1 MTRKQLED
9 LGLTKEQADS
19 VMKINGDDIE
29 NAKGTTSTEIKNL
42 QTEVEGLKT
51 QVGDRDKQLET
62 LKASAGDNAD
72 LKKKIEDLQTENAT
86 AKATHESELN
96 QLKIDFAVEKALTGA
111 KAKNIKAVKAL
122 LELGEAKLD
131 KDGNVKGLDEQIEKL
146 RSGDDTKFLFEAQ
159 RDLEMGTWNGRLVII
174 DDSLPT
180 KVVEAVA
187 EDTGKGIKAQD
198 AYTEYTTY
206 ILGEGAIGFEDVGAK
221 VPYEMVRDAKTRGGE
236 DTLISR
242 KRHAVS
248 VSGVSYLKADQKTN
262 SPTNTELGNGKNWSL
277 VASDTKTIEHKAVP
291 IARIISRG

>member
-29 NAKGTTSTEIKNL
+29 NAKGTAATEIKNL

-72 LKKKIEDLQTENAT
+72 LKKQIEDLQTENAT

-122 LELGEAKLD
+122 LELDDAKLD
-131 KDGNVKGLDEQIEKL
+131 KDGNVKGLAEQIEKL
-146 RSGDDTKFLFEAQ
+146 TSGDDTKFLFEAQ
-159 RDLEMGTWNGRLVII
+159 KQ
-174 DDSLPT
+174 T
-180 KVVEAVA
+180 KQQQNF
-187 EDTGKGIKAQD
+187 KGFQPGASGEQKP
-198 AYTEYTTY
+198 
-206 ILGEGAIGFEDVGAK
+206 GEGEK
-221 VPYEMVRDAKTRGGE
+221 VDFSKMSYDELTAYMEANLDAQ
-236 DTLISR
+236 I
-242 KRHAVS
+242 
-248 VSGVSYLKADQKTN
+248 
-262 SPTNTELGNGKNWSL
+262 
-277 VASDTKTIEHKAVP
+277 
-291 IARIISRG
+291 

>member
-72 LKKKIEDLQTENAT
+72 LKKQIEDLQTENAT
-86 AKATHESELN
+86 AKANHESELN

-122 LELGEAKLD
+122 LELNDAKLD
-131 KDGNVKGLDEQIEKL
+131 KDGNVKGLAEQIEKL
-146 RSGDDTKFLFEAQ
+146 TSGDDTKFLFEAQ
-159 RDLEMGTWNGRLVII
+159 KQ
-174 DDSLPT
+174 T
-180 KVVEAVA
+180 KQQQNF
-187 EDTGKGIKAQD
+187 KGFQPGASGEQKP
-198 AYTEYTTY
+198 
-206 ILGEGAIGFEDVGAK
+206 GEGEK
-221 VPYEMVRDAKTRGGE
+221 VDFSKMSYDELTAYMEANPDAQ
-236 DTLISR
+236 I
-242 KRHAVS
+242 
-248 VSGVSYLKADQKTN
+248 
-262 SPTNTELGNGKNWSL
+262 
-277 VASDTKTIEHKAVP
+277 
-291 IARIISRG
+291 

>member
-9 LGLTKEQADS
+9 LGLTKEQVDS

-29 NAKGTTSTEIKNL
+29 NAKGTASTEIKNL

-51 QVGDRDKQLET
+51 QVSDRDNQLET

-72 LKKKIEDLQTENAT
+72 LKKKIEELQTENAT
-86 AKATHESELN
+86 AKASHESELN

-159 RDLEMGTWNGRLVII
+159 KQQKQQQNF
-174 DDSLPT
+174 
-180 KVVEAVA
+180 
-187 EDTGKGIKAQD
+187 KGFQPGVSGENKP
-198 AYTEYTTY
+198 
-206 ILGEGAIGFEDVGAK
+206 GEGEK
-221 VPYEMVRDAKTRGGE
+221 VDFSKMSYDELTAYMEATPDAQ
-236 DTLISR
+236 I
-242 KRHAVS
+242 
-248 VSGVSYLKADQKTN
+248 
-262 SPTNTELGNGKNWSL
+262 
-277 VASDTKTIEHKAVP
+277 
-291 IARIISRG
+291 